1 MKCQTSIFSYLDL
14 INSDYTKKEN
24 WMNLLNNIDIEYDIK
39 PFVQYLESELSKN
52 LNNELIYDI
61 IDFIVDFCSE
71 NIVKLISED
80 WFLNSFLS
88 SLKKGTGIS
97 VQIQMKIIFL
107 IQKWSLKSSY
117 YYPNFQNKYEFL
129 KKNGI
134 IFPDSNFEM
143 KTYDKYFDKKSF
155 IKEYKSKNAN
165 EFTFNA
171 FNQQDDSN
179 DKENDNIQ
187 KENLNSQNF
196 NINNNYNKN
205 ITYGNPYLIDIN
217 ENYNSNKN
225 INNNNNNILYPN
237 YPNIKLLDDPIKN
250 HEFIKQKYIE
260 KINICNNFINEGKN
274 SLNNEKL
281 QQEIY
286 ELIDDLL
293 KIEKLIEKYSN
304 NNQLLLNDL
313 TNIRNDIEQTLFR
326 YENLNNGN
334 KIEPFISSFD
344 GNNKRYKINNLNYF
358 DDKGKKESKI
368 KSIKK
373 GLYNFGNII
382 KEKGL
387 NGYDYIKGKI
397 TNDNQNSSFED
408 AYYNNPSQNNFNT
421 YGTYRVNDDNF
432 YKNENK
438 GILNSVKGGLSKV
451 GNKISNVF
459 KKINH

>member
-1 MKCQTSIFSYLDL
+1 
-14 INSDYTKKEN
+14 
-24 WMNLLNNIDIEYDIK
+24 
-39 PFVQYLESELSKN
+39 
-52 LNNELIYDI
+52 
-61 IDFIVDFCSE
+61 
-71 NIVKLISED
+71 
-80 WFLNSFLS
+80 
-88 SLKKGTGIS
+88 
-97 VQIQMKIIFL
+97 MKIIFL

-117 YYPNFQNKYEFL
+117 YYPNFKNKYEFL

-286 ELIDDLL
+286 ELIDDLP
-293 KIEKLIEKYSN
+293 KIENLIEKYSN

-358 DDKGKKESKI
+358 DDKVKKESKI